1 MAEKLDLG
9 DYYTAAEAA
18 EVLTKNSKKRIDP
31 AYMRT
36 LARYGVV
43 TPKKVGRLNVY
54 PKHEVDRYV
63 VEDRGAKL
71 EHQRQARAKKL
82 KRGQRQA
89 KEAA

>member
-1 MAEKLDLG
+1 MTEKLDLG

-18 EVLTKNSKKRIDP
+18 EVLTKNSKKTIAP

-54 PKHEVDRYV
+54 PKQQVDRYV
-63 VEDRGAKL
+63 VEGRGAKL
-71 EHQRQARAKKL
+71 EHLREAKARRL
-82 KRGQRQA
+82 RRGRKA

>member
-36 LARYGVV
+36 LVRYGVV

-54 PKHEVDRYV
+54 PKHEVDHYV

-71 EHQRQARAKKL
+71 EHRREAQARAKKKL
-82 KRGQRQA
+82 KR
-89 KEAA
+89 AA